1 MLSLKRFFRLSPTDY
16 VGLHRRYA
24 AILGEMP
31 QQASLAFDAGEIGR
45 KLKDLFSGMM
55 RALFL
60 QEGASFKVEIVAD
73 PAVQEF
79 VGAHASVLDSSFE
92 KVEMSEA
99 MRRRL
104 SRSNYIFSGMKAFH
118 ELHEAFPSLLDENG
132 DKKPFERF
140 LNDVLSIDR
149 TYNVNYLRA
158 EYNFVSASAEMAA
171 RWERFM
177 ADGDRYNLQYRT
189 QKDGKV
195 RPEHAALHGVTLPPS
210 DPFWEE
216 FYPPNGWNCF
226 VAGTPVLT
234 DRGWMPIEQITSGM
248 TVVGGSGQ
256 YRTVIGTHAKP
267 VNQKLVRVITE
278 RSRAVCTQ
286 NHRFLTHRGWVTA
299 GCLNPGDILVQVGEV
314 SFKNIFVNAIHN
326 TAVMIKYCLVS
337 LKGKREAVAPLTV
350 DDYPQFGYEKIHNV
364 YAAKVSNLDMKL
376 HCKEVLEQQRLRFA
390 QAGSQCAHPF
400 GMDATG
406 GQTVTDG
413 LSHRLFPEKRG
424 CSLQLFRNAAQKVAV
439 GFRLAL
445 ANVKSLLGKLVIY
458 GGEVHSGGSSSCR
471 VVNPLRGYRIAP
483 VTDINAV
490 FPEYTPHR
498 PLVYTPVGGKP
509 SEAAFLQKIPL
520 FRGLA
525 CIHSFNGF
533 DSVFDF
539 LRRTF
544 LHTRYNIVEAK
555 VTLNK
560 SVSKVYNLSV
570 DVDESYVIPLGI
582 VHNCRCTVIQVRKSK
597 YPVTPHDEAMRLGDE
612 ALQRDKKGIFR
623 FNAGK
628 EGKSV
633 PDYNPYTIR
642 RCSTC
647 PIAKGDNGGQLSQFV
662 PDNEVCQACV
672 RIHQCE
678 DARHYS
684 NHPDFGK
691 RLRISDIA
699 DKSELSENIRAACAL
714 LKSFPK
720 MEMELRPH
728 IIAENVKNPEYII
741 DGLVADRKGIMAE
754 QGITAGFK
762 KALKQGCEAV
772 VIDLDMNMG
781 QKPLLT
787 RKLAQFIDGRKR
799 DFEDGRIKACYVI
812 YQGKAI
818 KITSWQSRQEL
829 TAQIEKLRP

>member
-1 MLSLKRFFRLSPTDY
+1 M
-16 VGLHRRYA
+16 GLHRRYA

-31 QQASLAFDAGEIGR
+31 QQESLAFDAGEIGR
-45 KLKDLFSGMM
+45 RLKDLFSGMM

-60 QEGASFKVEIVAD
+60 QEGANFKVEIVAD

-171 RWERFM
+171 KWEQFM

-189 QKDGKV
+189 QKDDKV

-234 DRGWMPIEQITSGM
+234 DRGWMPIERITSGM

-267 VNQKLVRVITE
+267 VYKELVRVITE

-299 GCLNPGDILVQVGEV
+299 GGLNPGDILVQVGEV
-314 SFKNIFVNAIHN
+314 SPKNIFVNAIHN
-326 TAVMIKYCLVS
+326 AAVMVKYCLVS
-337 LKGKREAVAPLTV
+337 LKGKRKAVAPLTV
-350 DDYPQFGYEKIHNV
+350 DGYPQFGYEKIHNV

-376 HCKEVLEQQRLRFA
+376 HCQEVLEQQRLRLA

-406 GQTVTDG
+406 GQAVTDG
-413 LSHRLFPEKRG
+413 LSHRLFTEKRG
-424 CSLQLFRNAAQKVAV
+424 CCLQLLRNAAHKVAV

-445 ANVKSLLGKLVIY
+445 ANVKSLLGKLMVD

-471 VVNPLRGYRIAP
+471 VVNPLRGHRIAP
-483 VTDINAV
+483 VTDIDAV

-498 PLVYTPVGGKP
+498 PLVYSPVGGKP
-509 SEAAFLQKIPL
+509 SETAFLHNVPL

-525 CIHSFNGF
+525 RIHAFDGFN
-533 DSVFDF
+533 SVFDF

-582 VHNCRCTVIQVRKSK
+582 VHNCRCTVVQVRKSK
-597 YPVTPHDEAMRLGDE
+597 YPVTPHAEAMRLGDE

-623 FNAGK
+623 FNPGI

-633 PDYNPYTIR
+633 PDYNPYTISKCR
-642 RCSTC
+642 TC
-647 PIAKGDNGGQLSQFV
+647 PIAKGGKNSLAKLAAFI
-662 PDNEVCQACV
+662 PDNELCKGCALFHHIQECYTDIPVDNGKV
-672 RIHQCE
+672 RIHSSHGRDE
-678 DARHYS
+678 SAENISIAKYLANKHGYKIDLLPNPDNETSADS
-684 NHPDFGK
+684 FNHTLGYKQEYKVNYKPTKGAIDNA
-691 RLRISDIA
+691 LRGASKQAKHIVIRIDSDI
-699 DKSELSENIRAACAL
+699 DLS
-714 LKSFPK
+714 
-720 MEMELRPH
+720 
-728 IIAENVKNPEYII
+728 
-741 DGLVADRKGIMAE
+741 D
-754 QGITAGFK
+754 
-762 KALKQGCEAV
+762 
-772 VIDLDMNMG
+772 
-781 QKPLLT
+781 LT
-787 RKLAQFIDGRKR
+787 RGIKGRVNQSDIQEVMIIRNGKDLFLSREAILANGFQIQQQ
-799 DFEDGRIKACYVI
+799 DFK
-812 YQGKAI
+812 
-818 KITSWQSRQEL
+818 
-829 TAQIEKLRP
+829 